1 MPITENDLEK
11 DKMVDFEWIN
21 KIHPDYEEINE
32 AVWENLYELF
42 KEGKVLVSSLEL
54 VALHIIKIVLL
65 VGLI

>member
-1 MPITENDLEK
+1 
-11 DKMVDFEWIN
+11 MVDFEWIN

-42 KEGKVLVSSLEL
+42 KEGKVLVSSLDL
-54 VALHIIKIVLL
+54 WPYTLLKIVLL

>member
-1 MPITENDLEK
+1 
-11 DKMVDFEWIN
+11 MVDFEWIN

-54 VALHIIKIVLL
+54 VALHY
-65 VGLI
+65 